1 MSLSGSSSELSLL
14 VGQKQCPQ
22 EPVGRVGGGDGPS
35 GDEAEAPA
43 SFRGLVLDAGSSKPR
58 VTVGSMWKP
67 PSPRKLGEG
76 SGSVPQAPLGAALG
90 ARKEGLLS
98 SRLAWFIPS
107 GFLVQRDSQQFPQ
120 LC

>member
-43 SFRGLVLDAGSSKPR
+43 SFRGLVLDAGSSKPQ

-67 PSPRKLGEG
+67 PSPRKLGGGEWIG
-76 SGSVPQAPLGAALG
+76 STSSSGCSTGGTERRSAELQARVVHSLWLPRAAG
-90 ARKEGLLS
+90 
-98 SRLAWFIPS
+98 
-107 GFLVQRDSQQFPQ
+107 
-120 LC
+120 